1 MTIIGFIFA
10 IVILTFAILA
20 DTKDPTTFLNPHA
33 IMIVFGG
40 TLAAALISYRAP
52 EMIQIA
58 KGLWVVFR
66 MPIDEHE
73 KFIALFCDW
82 ADVVRTRGL
91 SAIEPD
97 VEALPPCFAKDG
109 LELLLNGFKRDEI
122 AEIMEANIKNLVLRE
137 RIDSNI
143 FKTMALIAPA
153 FGLVGTLIGLILML
167 RRLDDVTKIAPA
179 MSTAMT
185 ATFYGVVLANLIFL
199 PFSVKLA
206 RRTEVKVQFYKMIL
220 DGILMLADKRPSHYV
235 AEKLNAYLPPKRRV
249 KKESGSAVKA

>member
-1 MTIIGFIFA
+1 MTSLGFLIAFVVFA
-10 IVILTFAILA
+10 FAILVDA
-20 DTKDPTTFLNPHA
+20 HDPLTYFNPNA
-33 IMIVFGG
+33 LMIVLGG
-40 TLAAALISYRAP
+40 TTAAALISYRAP
-52 EMIQIA
+52 EIWAIMR
-58 KGLWVVFR
+58 GMWVVFR

-73 KFIALFCDW
+73 KYIQLFTEW

-91 SAIEPD
+91 SAIETD
-97 VEALPPCFAKDG
+97 VEALPACFAKDG

-122 AEIMEANIKNLVLRE
+122 EEIMEANIKNLVLRE

-153 FGLVGTLIGLILML
+153 FGLVGTLLGLILML
-167 RRLDDVTKIAPA
+167 RTLNDVTKIAPA

-185 ATFYGVVLANLIFL
+185 ATFYGVILANLIFL

-220 DGILMLADKRPSHYV
+220 DGILMLSDKRPSHYV
-235 AEKLNAYLPPKRRV
+235 AEKMNAYLPPKRRV
-249 KKESGSAVKA
+249 KKEARTPIKA